1 MATPRV
7 ISAAVR
13 ACEDRGMAPRF
24 SRRREADETPEA
36 TDGEDEDVH
45 LDSAE
50 HAWWAK
56 RDIDDAWAPHER
68 RPAQRKP
75 EPERDVLAEHLGE
88 DWRSAFGFDPILDA
102 PRRIPH
108 EADRE
113 APPRPTPPSA
123 SAAPPRPRTEPLR
136 APRVPLRDEPED
148 EPEDEPAVPV
158 DTSDPYSVLGV
169 EPSAT
174 WEEIVDAHRRQA
186 RRHHPDQLFG
196 HSPAEVALA
205 EERIRDINVAYQELR
220 VRRGK

>member
-1 MATPRV
+1 MATTAATRGV

-13 ACEDRGMAPRF
+13 AWEDRGMAPRF
-24 SRRREADETPEA
+24 SRRREADESAEA
-36 TDGEDEDVH
+36 TDSESEDVH

-50 HAWWAK
+50 HAWWAQ
-56 RDIDDAWAPHER
+56 RDINDAWSPHER
-68 RPAQRKP
+68 PAPPPRQP

-102 PRRIPH
+102 PRHIPH
-108 EADRE
+108 EADRAARPGPE
-113 APPRPTPPSA
+113 PAPPA
-123 SAAPPRPRTEPLR
+123 AAPPTTRP
-136 APRVPLRDEPED
+136 APRRQERHDEPVDAPSD
-148 EPEDEPAVPV
+148 EIDP
-158 DTSDPYSVLGV
+158 SDPYSVLGI

-196 HSPAEVALA
+196 HSAVEIARA